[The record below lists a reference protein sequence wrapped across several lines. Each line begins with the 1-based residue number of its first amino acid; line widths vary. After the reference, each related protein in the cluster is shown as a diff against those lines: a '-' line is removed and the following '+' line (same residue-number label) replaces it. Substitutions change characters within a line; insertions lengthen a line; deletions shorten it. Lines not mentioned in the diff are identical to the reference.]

1 MTKSWCMFQKKLLKI
16 FTPIFVF
23 FLPFFVHAQV
33 RAPKFDNP
41 LGAGSTVFTILTRVI
56 NALLG
61 FIGILAMLA
70 LVWGA
75 IMIITA
81 FGDDKKI
88 TTAKGIIFW
97 SIAGVALAIVS
108 YAIINTIRKVFGI
121 V

>member
-1 MTKSWCMFQKKLLKI
+1 MIFKTSLPVWLLVVVI
-16 FTPIFVF
+16 VTLTLAHPAWAVGPVF
-23 FLPFFVHAQV
+23 E
-33 RAPKFDNP
+33 NP
-41 LGAGSTVFTILTRVI
+41 LGSGATVLSVLTKVI

-88 TTAKGIIFW
+88 TAAKGIIFW
-97 SIAGVALAIVS
+97 SIAGIALAIVS
-108 YAIINTIRKVFGI
+108 YAIINTIRKAFGI